1 MNLQYFEPPLK
12 VQNNDAVSCPYI
24 KTKNKYI
31 NTPIPQAQ
39 TFSGKPV
46 EHTCTPNLSDRL
58 LIPGFRNM
66 NFCHNNKPIHLNFHE
81 KEISECYSAPDCS
94 ETSKINTCLDPYMQQ

>member
-1 MNLQYFEPPLK
+1 
-12 VQNNDAVSCPYI
+12 
-24 KTKNKYI
+24 
-31 NTPIPQAQ
+31 
-39 TFSGKPV
+39 
-46 EHTCTPNLSDRL
+46 
-58 LIPGFRNM
+58 M